1 MFKDSLHILKI
12 YEETISDGEGLRY
25 SIYLS
30 GCKHHCK
37 GCHNESSWNP
47 NTGTPLSKEWLLEII
62 EDINSNPLLDGIT
75 ISGGDPF
82 FYPQSLVTLLKILK
96 EQTKLNIW
104 CYTGYTYEEILAKKE
119 LHACL
124 TYIDVL
130 VDGRFMKEKY
140 SPSLAFRGS
149 INQRIIKSNKL
160 HPCREKY
167 SIIDKKC
174 SELPV

>member
-1 MFKDSLHILKI
+1 MFKDPLHILKI

-47 NTGTPLSKEWLLEII
+47 SAGTPLSKGWLLEIV
-62 EDINSNPLLDGIT
+62 EDIKSNPLLDGIT

-82 FYPQSLVTLLKILK
+82 FYPQSLVILLKTLK
-96 EQTKLNIW
+96 EQTKLNTW

-130 VDGRFMKEKY
+130 VDGRFVKEKY
-140 SPSLAFRGS
+140 SPTLSFRGS
-149 INQRIIKSNKL
+149 TNQRIIKLNKL

-174 SELPV
+174 SELRV

>member
-1 MFKDSLHILKI
+1 MFKDPLHILKI

-47 NTGTPLSKEWLLEII
+47 SAGTPLSKRWLLEIV
-62 EDINSNPLLDGIT
+62 EDIRSNPLLDGIT

-82 FYPQSLVTLLKILK
+82 FYPQSLVILLKTLK
-96 EQTKLNIW
+96 EQTMLNIW

-130 VDGRFMKEKY
+130 VDGRFVKEKY
-140 SPSLAFRGS
+140 SPTLSFRGS
-149 INQRIIKSNKL
+149 TNQRIIKLNKL

>member
-1 MFKDSLHILKI
+1 MFKDPLHILKI

-37 GCHNESSWNP
+37 GCHNQSSWNP
-47 NTGTPLSKEWLLEII
+47 CAGTPLSDEWLLEII
-62 EDINSNPLLDGIT
+62 DDIRSNPLLDGIT

-82 FYPQSLVTLLKILK
+82 FYPQSLVTLLKTLK

-104 CYTGYTYEEILAKKE
+104 CYTGYTYEEILAQKE

-124 TYIDVL
+124 SYIDVL
-130 VDGRFMKEKY
+130 VDGKFVKEKY
-140 SPSLAFRGS
+140 SPSLSFRGS
-149 INQRIIKSNKL
+149 SNQRIIKLSKL
-160 HPCREKY
+160 HPCRDKG
-167 SIIDKKC
+167 SVTDKKC
-174 SELPV
+174 SELSV